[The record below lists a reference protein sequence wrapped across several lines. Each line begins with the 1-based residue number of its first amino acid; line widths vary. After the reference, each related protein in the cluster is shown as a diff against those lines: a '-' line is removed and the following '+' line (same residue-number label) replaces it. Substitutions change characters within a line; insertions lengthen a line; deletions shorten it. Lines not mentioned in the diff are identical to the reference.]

1 MGVAQW
7 SKDIVV
13 AAVPLA
19 KVSAAAAGSKL

>member
-1 MGVAQW
+1 MDVAQW

-19 KVSAAAAGSKL
+19 KVSAVAVGSEL